1 MIVIRKGELTNRVSW
16 GCFKAIFEGQGWEI
30 CEDEGFMPRKCDNG
44 ALMHLPD
51 PDQEEDTQDES
62 DQEDEDES
70 EDEESEEEDDITEK
84 PLSALDLGEL
94 KQLAEMRGVNIE
106 GLRSKRDIRTAI
118 REAEEEG

>member
-1 MIVIRKGELTNRVSW
+1 
-16 GCFKAIFEGQGWEI
+16 
-30 CEDEGFMPRKCDNG
+30 MPRKRDNG